1 MGAVNMH
8 MTLEVAREKVAAGA
22 AFLDDLPATAKDWR
36 ASIDRV
42 CVSRWAIRTS
52 VFSAS
57 SSANY
62 YDAAN
67 ELGLSKAQQS
77 NFGFMYWGSG
87 TLTRTEAMED
97 AESWGNLA
105 IAWREEIA

>member
-22 AFLDDLPATAKDWR
+22 AFLDGVPTAKDWR
-36 ASIDRV
+36 ASIDRMRFSLGDPYK
-42 CVSRWAIRTS
+42 CVLGQL
-52 VFSAS
+52 FG
-57 SSANY
+57 NY